1 MIFTSFCNLDFDV
14 CLKILEWMI
23 FIDSDLRDWDLSGN
37 LIDLKSLIKN
47 NVFIMK
53 NWLNIIVS

>member
-1 MIFTSFCNLDFDV
+1 MIFTSFCKLDFDV